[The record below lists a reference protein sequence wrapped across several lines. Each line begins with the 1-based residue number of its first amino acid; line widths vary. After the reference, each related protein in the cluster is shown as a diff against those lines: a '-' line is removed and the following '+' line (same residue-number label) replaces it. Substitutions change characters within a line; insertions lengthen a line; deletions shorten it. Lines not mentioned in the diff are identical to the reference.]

1 MQSGAPPAEVL
12 PATIELRACMVPQ
25 VPPPPKPWA
34 TVSVAM
40 LPETVTLLSWNVP
53 LTTPPASAPP
63 PTALFPENVQLTA
76 SNSAPSLAPAKTAPP
91 SPFVDWLPEK
101 VQLLARTTFSAKI
114 APPLPPLALSAW
126 LLVNVLLVTSVPGAV
141 PPP

>member
-1 MQSGAPPAEVL
+1 MPLAP
-12 PATIELRACMVPQ
+12 
-25 VPPPPKPWA
+25 
-34 TVSVAM
+34 
-40 LPETVTLLSWNVP
+40 
-53 LTTPPASAPP
+53 PPASAPP
-63 PTALFPENVQLTA
+63 PAAVLPVNVQLTA

-101 VQLLARTTFSAKI
+101 VQLVARTTLSAKI

-126 LLVNVLLVTSVPGAV
+126 LLVNVLLVTRVPGAG